1 MPFFFQNIFLLF
13 STGIVLLFNLNISR
27 LIIPDAHIGQIF
39 FPKIAQIVQTD
50 A

>member
-13 STGIVLLFNLNISR
+13 SAGIVLFFNLNISC
-27 LIIPDAHIGQIF
+27 LIINYAHVGQIF
-39 FPKIAQIVQTD
+39 FPEIAQIVQTD